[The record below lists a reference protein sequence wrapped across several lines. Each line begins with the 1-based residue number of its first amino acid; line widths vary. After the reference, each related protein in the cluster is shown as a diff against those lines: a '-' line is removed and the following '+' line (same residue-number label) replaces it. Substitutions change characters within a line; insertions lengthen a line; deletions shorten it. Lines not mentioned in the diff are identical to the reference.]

1 MLDRLEEVRPGEA
14 SLTYVHL
21 LLPHVPFRYTPDG
34 TLYDEFDPALGKYLG
49 VWDVQPEYAQ
59 LGHER
64 HLLQALYADALL
76 GELLDRLHDLGIY
89 DDVNLVVAADH
100 GISFVPGTTARA
112 TFDGKQLSLDVA
124 SQLMYVPFF
133 LKEVGQAAGDVQDHN
148 VWTVD
153 LLPTI
158 ADLLGAEIPWEV
170 DGTSALGP
178 PREEGPTSFYLNEFR
193 DSGTIRGP
201 LQVANSTELWAE
213 AVHHTIDQSFPGGS
227 LADDP
232 WRPWRVGPRPQLV
245 GKGVT
250 DGALE
255 GATEVAANLDPKVD
269 LDLPADRAKA
279 PVLFRGFP
287 RDVAEGDEVVISVNG
302 TVTSTTRVLH
312 DGSIVFLVNPSL
324 YETGNN
330 DLRVLRLP

>member
-1 MLDRLEEVRPGEA
+1 
-14 SLTYVHL
+14 
-21 LLPHVPFRYTPDG
+21 
-34 TLYDEFDPALGKYLG
+34 
-49 VWDVQPEYAQ
+49 
-59 LGHER
+59 
-64 HLLQALYADALL
+64 
-76 GELLDRLHDLGIY
+76 
-89 DDVNLVVAADH
+89 
-100 GISFVPGTTARA
+100 
-112 TFDGKQLSLDVA
+112 
-124 SQLMYVPFF
+124 
-133 LKEVGQAAGDVQDHN
+133 
-148 VWTVD
+148 
-153 LLPTI
+153 
-158 ADLLGAEIPWEV
+158 
-170 DGTSALGP
+170 
-178 PREEGPTSFYLNEFR
+178 
-193 DSGTIRGP
+193 
-201 LQVANSTELWAE
+201 
-213 AVHHTIDQSFPGGS
+213 VHHTIDQSFPGGS